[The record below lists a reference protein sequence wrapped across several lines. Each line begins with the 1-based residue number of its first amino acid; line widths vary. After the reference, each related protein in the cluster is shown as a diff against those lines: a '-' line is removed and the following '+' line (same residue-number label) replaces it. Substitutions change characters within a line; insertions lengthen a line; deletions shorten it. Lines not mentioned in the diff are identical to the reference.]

1 MAAKSLFAILSGAG
15 YCIIKRLADGYYM
28 NDADGS
34 FAASP
39 ADPYLALAEDS
50 VAKGLYSAS
59 ESRIAWNDGTYRVT
73 YYLQSGGSPNPT
85 ADAPPVKIDDIT
97 VSGDQ
102 VVTTEFSNSM
112 DIFIRAKMMTLTSAS
127 RVSRE
132 DQTET
137 ARQLRENNAFASNID
152 KAQRRI

>member
-1 MAAKSLFAILSGAG
+1 MAAKSLFTISSGTT
-15 YCIIKRLADGYYM
+15 YCIIKRLSDGYYL

-39 ADPYLALAEDS
+39 TDPYLSLAEDS
-50 VAKGLYSAS
+50 IAKGLYAVS

-85 ADAPPVKIDDIT
+85 ADAPPVKVEDIA
-97 VSGDQ
+97 VSGDR
-102 VVTTEFSNSM
+102 VVTTEVSNSM
-112 DIFIRAKMMTLTSAS
+112 DVFIRAKMMTLTASA
-127 RVSRE
+127 RE
-132 DQTET
+132 NMSNQSET
-137 ARQLRENNAFASNID
+137 NRQLRENNAFTNNID